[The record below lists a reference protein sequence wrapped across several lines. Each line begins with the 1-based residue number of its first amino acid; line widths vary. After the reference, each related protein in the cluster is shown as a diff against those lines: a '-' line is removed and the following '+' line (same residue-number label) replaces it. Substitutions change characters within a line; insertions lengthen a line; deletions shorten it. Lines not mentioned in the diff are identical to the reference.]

1 MTDPVRWGI
10 AGFGWV
16 ARDFTLPA
24 ILAAGDRL
32 VAICDPDPAARAHA
46 ASSGAAAYETIEDL
60 AADPRIE
67 AVYVATPNHLHRPM
81 VEALARAGRAIL
93 CEKPLA
99 HTLADA
105 AALVEAVQ
113 HSGVLYAT
121 AFDQRHHPAHVAI
134 REAIRDGRLGTITSI
149 RIVYACWLGPD
160 WAAGDSRDNW
170 RVDAAR
176 AGGGALMDLAP
187 HGLDLAD
194 FLLDEPLTD
203 VVALLQSRVQDYSV
217 DDGAVLVGTTESGVL
232 VQLHVAYNC
241 PETLP
246 RRRLEVIGTRGQ
258 IMAENTMG
266 QEAGGTLTFIEAA
279 TGSLSALPF
288 DAALSPF
295 LAQIRAFGRALRG
308 HDRTAFSA
316 ARDLH
321 TMHLLDRAYGSA
333 ARPETAGSRP

>member
-1 MTDPVRWGI
+1 MPAPVLWGI

-32 VAICDPDPAARAHA
+32 VAVCDPDPAARAHA
-46 ASSGAAAYETIEDL
+46 TSLGAAAYETIEDFS
-60 AADPRIE
+60 ADPRVE

-105 AALVEAVQ
+105 TAMVTAVQ
-113 HSGVLYAT
+113 HTDVLYAT
-121 AFDQRHHPAHVAI
+121 AFDQRHHPAHVAL
-134 REAIRDGRLGTITSI
+134 RDAIRAGRLGTVTAI
-149 RIVYACWLGPD
+149 RIVYACWLGAD
-160 WAAGDSRDNW
+160 WAAGANRDNW
-170 RVDAAR
+170 RVNAAR

-187 HGLDLAD
+187 HGLDLAG

-203 VVALLQSRVQDYSV
+203 VVALLQSRVQDYAV
-217 DDGAVLVGTTESGVL
+217 DDGAMLIGTTASGVL
-232 VQLHVAYNC
+232 AHLHVAYNC

-246 RRRLEVIGTRGQ
+246 RRRLEVLGTHGQ
-258 IMAENTMG
+258 IVAENTMG
-266 QEAGGTLTFIEAA
+266 QEAGGTLTFTEAA
-279 TGSLSALPF
+279 TGVTAALPF
-288 DAALSPF
+288 DGALSPF
-295 LAQIRAFGRALRG
+295 LGQVRAFGSALRG
-308 HDRTAFSA
+308 GDHTAFSA

-321 TMHLLDRAYGSA
+321 TMRLLDRAYRSA
-333 ARPETAGSRP
+333 ASLATAGSRP